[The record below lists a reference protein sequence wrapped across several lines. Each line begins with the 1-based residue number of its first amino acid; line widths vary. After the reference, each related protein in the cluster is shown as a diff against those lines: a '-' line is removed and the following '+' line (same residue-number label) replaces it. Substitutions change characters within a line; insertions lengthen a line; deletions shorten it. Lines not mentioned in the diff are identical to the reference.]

1 VFLPVDAEHC
11 SHDHFSMLRALALLA
26 TAPLSVLAGV
36 QELWWNI
43 TYVENINPDGLF
55 PRRVIG
61 LNGTWP

>member
-1 VFLPVDAEHC
+1 
-11 SHDHFSMLRALALLA
+11 MLRVLALLA